1 MGAEYTDEQL
11 MSMPLD
17 QLEQIVLGRAQALGQ
32 AQNAQPTMSGAAP
45 DQGMQSM
52 MADQMIDGATVL
64 AATTQLAQMGVPIQ
78 PTEQLTPEI
87 IQALQAA
94 LDQTVPGLYMDI
106 ANNPDELRE
115 VLDGIATGQLL
126 ADGAS
131 PGAAAPAG
139 VPAAAG
145 AAAH

>member
-17 QLEQIVLGRAQALGQ
+17 QLEQLVLGRAQALGQ

-94 LDQTVPGLYMDI
+94 LGARGLRSDAYTQRTEMVD
-106 ANNPDELRE
+106 AGRDR
-115 VLDGIATGQLL
+115 T
-126 ADGAS
+126 
-131 PGAAAPAG
+131 AG
-139 VPAAAG
+139 VEIRIAG
-145 AAAH
+145 ETP